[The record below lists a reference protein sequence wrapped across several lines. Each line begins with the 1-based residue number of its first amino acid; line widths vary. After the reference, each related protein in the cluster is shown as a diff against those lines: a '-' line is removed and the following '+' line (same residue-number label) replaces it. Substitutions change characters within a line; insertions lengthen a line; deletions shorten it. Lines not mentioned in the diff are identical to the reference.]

1 MNDTSRQMLPEEIT
15 RLQQEVSDH
24 GDQRALEKLYTY
36 FYGKLFR
43 FTVALVRQAEVA
55 EEIVEDIFV
64 RLWERRTTLP
74 EITNLQVYLFVA
86 SRNRALNYLD
96 WKSRDVIS
104 YVEIYPVD
112 ISVSQETPDNLLMTK
127 EMSARINQ
135 AVDAL
140 PAKCKLIFKLVREE
154 KMKYREVA
162 EVLNISARTVD
173 TQMTIA
179 MKKLAAT
186 ITLYTSSTP

>member
-1 MNDTSRQMLPEEIT
+1 MLPEEIAS
-15 RLQQEVSDH
+15 LQQEVSDH
-24 GDQRALEKLYTY
+24 ADQRALEKLYTY
-36 FYGKLFR
+36 FYGELFR
-43 FTVALVRQAEVA
+43 FTKTLVRQAEVA

-64 RLWERRTTLP
+64 KLWERRPALRDI
-74 EITNLQVYLFVA
+74 ENLRVYLYVA
-86 SRNRALNYLD
+86 ARNRSLNYLD

-104 YVEIYPVD
+104 YVEIYPID
-112 ISVSQETPDNLLMTK
+112 IPATHETPDNLLMTK

-135 AVDAL
+135 AVDGL
-140 PAKCKLIFKLVREE
+140 PPKCKLIFKLVREE

-186 ITLYTSSTP
+186 ITLYTSSTL